1 MGELE
6 VERHDVLVGLAAALL
21 ELVGRPVT
29 ASVQTADGTT
39 LVLLCGRFERAFELP
54 WQADEALVI
63 DVGGGSVLI
72 RADEVDDVD
81 RWRFQVEG
89 ERFASACVY
98 LRDGTSVLIHQD
110 IEVGE
115 PG

>member
-6 VERHDVLVGLAAALL
+6 VERHDVLLGLAAALL
-21 ELVGRPVT
+21 ELVGRAVT
-29 ASVQTADGTT
+29 ASVQAADGTT
-39 LVLLCGRFERAFELP
+39 LVLPCGRLERAFELP
-54 WQADEALVI
+54 WQADEALVV
-63 DVGGGSVLI
+63 DVGCGSVLI
-72 RADEVDDVD
+72 RADEVDEVD
-81 RWRFQVEG
+81 CWKFQMEG
-89 ERFASACVY
+89 KRFASACVY